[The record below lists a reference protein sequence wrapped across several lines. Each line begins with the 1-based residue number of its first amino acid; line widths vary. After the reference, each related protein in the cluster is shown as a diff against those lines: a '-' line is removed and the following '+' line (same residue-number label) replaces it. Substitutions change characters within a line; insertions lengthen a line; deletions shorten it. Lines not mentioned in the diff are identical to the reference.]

1 MLKELNTAYS
11 NLEMHFRELITELAE
26 LNHADFNHSPAP
38 GKWSCGQILEHLYL
52 SFTGTNL
59 YLQKK
64 LQYPESFGQNRLM
77 AFLRSKTLTFF
88 LNSNIKLKAPK
99 RLEATQEVVD
109 FRETTEKLN
118 EQIRILKSILEGFPP
133 SLRYKNVF
141 RHPIV
146 GLITIGQT
154 VHFMDEHL
162 IHHSKQI
169 NGIIKNLHLS
179 YLPG

>member
-1 MLKELNTAYS
+1 MLKELNNAFS
-11 NLEMHFRELITELAE
+11 KLELHTQELITELAE
-26 LNHADFNHSPAP
+26 LNQADFNHTPAP
-38 GKWSCGQILEHLYL
+38 GKWSCGQILEHLHL

-77 AFLRSKTLTFF
+77 AYLRSKTLTFF
-88 LNSNIKLKAPK
+88 LQSNFKFKAPK
-99 RLEATQEVVD
+99 RLEVTQQIVD

-118 EQIRILKSILEGFPP
+118 EQLRILKGILEGFPP
-133 SLRYKNVF
+133 SLRYKNAF

-169 NGIIKNLHLS
+169 KGIIKNLHLS
-179 YLPG
+179 YQPG